1 MLKNLY
7 DYPELER
14 VELESGRHYLD
25 SNGNPVPSVT
35 TVLSNTSNASE
46 GIDRW
51 RQRVGDLEADRIIK
65 QSTDIGTA
73 VHEALESYLKKEQW
87 DEFDISIP
95 DQNTSRLITKKFISD
110 GLNSINEIWG
120 LEVGLIL
127 DGLYAGT
134 ADCVGLVNGIPSIID
149 FKTAKKIKKRE
160 WIEDYFLQGCAYA
173 NAHNVMFGT
182 DISQIVILM
191 VDRDLIFQDFFV
203 RTAEFNVL
211 TRKWKNKLLKFNSRW
226 RCSTKVQRI
235 AAFRYPPRLMAN
247 VSVVILFSFRAA
259 LYSIKTENS
268 GFNSISN
275 PKNKFGSSSPSSVSV
290 KL

>member
-35 TVLSNTSNASE
+35 TVLSSTSNASE

-87 DEFDISIP
+87 DEFDISIQ

-134 ADCVGLVNGIPSIID
+134 ADCVGLVNGVPSIID

-211 TRKWKNKLLKFNSRW
+211 TRKWKNKLLKFNNE
-226 RCSTKVQRI
+226 K
-235 AAFRYPPRLMAN
+235 
-247 VSVVILFSFRAA
+247 
-259 LYSIKTENS
+259 
-268 GFNSISN
+268 
-275 PKNKFGSSSPSSVSV
+275 
-290 KL
+290 

>member
-35 TVLSNTSNASE
+35 TVLSSTSNASE

-87 DEFDISIP
+87 DEFDISIQ

-211 TRKWKNKLLKFNSRW
+211 TRKWKNKLLKFNNE
-226 RCSTKVQRI
+226 K
-235 AAFRYPPRLMAN
+235 
-247 VSVVILFSFRAA
+247 
-259 LYSIKTENS
+259 
-268 GFNSISN
+268 
-275 PKNKFGSSSPSSVSV
+275 
-290 KL
+290 